1 MITIVRFTNTKTIYT
16 VVTDCHS
23 RVIANILVNPA
34 PCMNPHHLL
43 RWLVRRLACGTAKA
57 CVWYLWVRSSALARR
72 RQDVFKQRWSAAHPC
87 KGTSRTRPPA
97 STARGTR
104 GWSRSWTW
112 CSNIDDHDSDDQNIR
127 IKKLWGWIA
136 STTSMFW
143 PLSVQLNLAHFSSFL
158 VPSFHLFLF
167 HLSIC
172 TWSSC
177 HRRHDQSSG
186 RQDEVDLPST
196 HRRRRL
202 LHLSGECQYSIPQ
215 RKRKVT
221 IVYFVIPHWIYG
233 LHKECLPNLIMG
245 RY

>member
-23 RVIANILVNPA
+23 RVIASILVNPA

-43 RWLVRRLACGTAKA
+43 RWLMRRLACGTF
-57 CVWYLWVRSSALARR
+57 RSDLPLLPEG
-72 RQDVFKQRWSAAHPC
+72 DKMFFKQRWSAAHPC

-136 STTSMFW
+136 PTTSIFW
-143 PLSVQLNLAHFSSFL
+143 PLVQLNLAHFSSFL
-158 VPSFHLFLF
+158 VPSFHL
-167 HLSIC
+167 HLVI
-172 TWSSC
+172 
-177 HRRHDQSSG
+177 
-186 RQDEVDLPST
+186 LPST
-196 HRRRRL
+196 PWPEQRSPRWGRL
-202 LHLSGECQYSIPQ
+202 AFDSQETQTSPPF
-215 RKRKVT
+215 R
-221 IVYFVIPHWIYG
+221 
-233 LHKECLPNLIMG
+233 
-245 RY
+245 